1 VPSDSAQ
8 ASPRYR
14 PSGSALTEPLRILFC
29 NFEYPPLGGGGG
41 VINALL
47 AAELAKRH
55 EVTVLT
61 SRGLGTP
68 AESTEDGVRVVRV
81 PVFFRTQQAAANI
94 PSMLAYLPMG
104 AHSGK
109 KLLCTTRFD
118 IINTH
123 FVLPSGPVGDVL
135 ARYGHIP
142 NVLSVH
148 GGDVYDPSKWT
159 SPHRHIL
166 LRAWI
171 RRLLRRAEC
180 VVGQSRNTL
189 DNMRKYYAPEIEGR
203 RIPLGIKRPQIEA
216 GSRLQYGFGE
226 HDVLLVTVG
235 RLVARKAIDQLVRMM
250 AQIASANVYLLV
262 LGNGPLAPA
271 LQELARGLG
280 VEKRIRFLG
289 YVNEEEKFRILQLSD
304 IFVSTSQHEGFGLV
318 FLEAMASGLPV
329 VCYDHGGQTDFLEHR
344 RTGCVVPLNDET
356 SFAEHCQRL
365 IHDQN
370 GRRQMGKE
378 NLRRVEEFFIDRC
391 AARYEDVFSEVI
403 AQYRRANRIG
413 HSGST

>member
-1 VPSDSAQ
+1 LADS
-8 ASPRYR
+8 
-14 PSGSALTEPLRILFC
+14 LRILFC

-68 AESTEDGVRVVRV
+68 AESSENGVRVVRV
-81 PVFFRTQQAAANI
+81 PVFFRTQPATANI

-104 AHSGK
+104 VRRGK
-109 KLLCTTRFD
+109 ELLRTTRYD

-123 FVLPSGPVGDVL
+123 FVLPSGPVGDAL

-171 RRLLRRAEC
+171 RRLLRGAEC

-189 DNMRKYYAPEIEGR
+189 ENMRKYYAPEIEGI
-203 RIPLGIKRPQIEA
+203 RIPLGIRRPHIEPGA
-216 GSRLQYGFGE
+216 RPQYGFSE
-226 HDVLLVTVG
+226 RDVLLVTVG
-235 RLVARKAIDQLVRMM
+235 RLVTRKAVDQLIRMM
-250 AQIASANVYLLV
+250 ARIESSNIYLLV
-262 LGNGPLAPA
+262 LGTGPLMPA
-271 LQELARGLG
+271 LKEQARRLN
-280 VEKRIRFLG
+280 VDKRIRFLG
-289 YVNEEEKFRILQLSD
+289 YVDEPEKFRILQLSD

-329 VCYDHGGQTDFLEHR
+329 VCYDHGGQTDFLQDGK
-344 RTGCVVPLNDET
+344 TGYVLPLNDEL
-356 SFAEHCQRL
+356 ALLERC
-365 IHDQN
+365 
-370 GRRQMGKE
+370 RQLARATDTRKEMGKA
-378 NLRRVEEFFIDRC
+378 NLGRVEEYFIDRC
-391 AARYEDVFSEVI
+391 ATRYEDVFQDLI
-403 AQYRRANRIG
+403 AQSQRTA
-413 HSGST
+413 